1 MAETRL
7 EFRSAWFRRRRP
19 FLPSASD
26 FNSDSGGSGG
36 EMGDGLES
44 AGHFAQFNSIECLAR
59 DGAQARQALGLRRH
73 VYRIPPRTVS
83 S

>member
-1 MAETRL
+1 MVPEAASLR
-7 EFRSAWFRRRRP
+7 
-19 FLPSASD
+19 SASD

-44 AGHFAQFNSIECLAR
+44 AGHFAQFNGIECLAR

-73 VYRIPPRTVS
+73 VYRIPLRTVS